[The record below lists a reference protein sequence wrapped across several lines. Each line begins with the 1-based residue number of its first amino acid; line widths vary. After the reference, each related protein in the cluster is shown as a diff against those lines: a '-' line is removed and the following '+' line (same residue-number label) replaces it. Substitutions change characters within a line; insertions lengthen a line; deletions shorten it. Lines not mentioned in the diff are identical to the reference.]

1 MSTLTDP
8 LAPERT
14 PPEPGPA
21 LFGGVE
27 AGGTKWVCAK
37 GTGPDDLSEVEVIP
51 TTTPPET
58 LGRVIDFFK
67 REGGRV
73 AALGVGCFG
82 PVDLRVGSETFGW
95 IKRTA
100 KPGWANTDVVGP
112 LMAELDVP
120 VAFDT
125 DVNAAA
131 LAEQRWGAARGL
143 SDFVYIT
150 VGTGIGAGIVLD
162 GRPVHG
168 RAHPEF
174 GHILIPHDHGDDPFP
189 GSCPF
194 HGDCLEGMASGHA
207 LLVRYGKP
215 AEELDDP
222 AAWALEA
229 RYLATGIANA
239 FLMFSPECV
248 VLGGGVAKR
257 PGLLPI
263 VRTQVRELIGGYVEL
278 ASEVGTMDRLVVP
291 PALGDRAGVLGAIR
305 LAMAARPELAK

>member
-8 LAPERT
+8 LDPDRAPAASD
-14 PPEPGPA
+14 PA
-21 LFGGVE
+21 VFGGVE

-37 GTGPDDLSEVEVIP
+37 GTGPGDLTEVQVIP

-58 LGRVIDFFK
+58 LGRVVEFFK
-67 REGGRV
+67 RDGVRV
-73 AALGVGCFG
+73 AALGVGSFG

-95 IKRTA
+95 ITKTA
-100 KPGWANTDVVGP
+100 KPGWSNTDVVGAFG
-112 LMAELDVP
+112 AELDVP

-143 SDFVYIT
+143 SNLIYMT
-150 VGTGIGAGIVLD
+150 VGTGIGAGIVLN

-168 RAHPEF
+168 LMHPEF
-174 GHILIPHDHGDDPFP
+174 GHMLIPHDHTIDPFP

-194 HGDCLEGMASGHA
+194 HRDCLEGLASGEA
-207 LLVRYGKP
+207 LRARYGMP
-215 AEELDDP
+215 AEQLDDQ

-229 RYLATGIANA
+229 RYLAMGIVNA
-239 FLMFSPECV
+239 VLTVSPERV
-248 VLGGGVAKR
+248 VLGGGVVKR

-263 VRTQVRELIGGYVEL
+263 IRAQVKELMNGYSDVGGI
-278 ASEVGTMDRLVVP
+278 DHFIVP
-291 PALGDRAGVLGAIR
+291 PDLGDRSGVLGALH
-305 LAMAARPELAK
+305 LAMAAHPGLAK